1 VSPGETAMI
10 KHFLSTVCPRETYNK
25 LDLDRFLDNKKQDR
39 RDRIFK
45 DDPPVEEAK
54 MALTCLRLLTGETEH
69 PSTDLLSYA
78 RSNFEQHLSAVNMA
92 LVDVESKRLFG
103 PLLIRLFTNPASI
116 DIAMSNDE
124 LPVSAIQRRIAKQL
138 MLSDDFAELILRWF
152 GDTAVGLD
160 ISDDERSWIAG
171 LLDTGGHRELLM
183 PIAKRMAIHL
193 LQEPHFIPLI
203 KDAFQFINDFL
214 TKVGAILISL
224 KRLLGILANM
234 TYSSNPATNWMEQAL
249 WAKLKRLNCG
259 ARDY

>member
-1 VSPGETAMI
+1 
-10 KHFLSTVCPRETYNK
+10 
-25 LDLDRFLDNKKQDR
+25 
-39 RDRIFK
+39 
-45 DDPPVEEAK
+45 
-54 MALTCLRLLTGETEH
+54 
-69 PSTDLLSYA
+69 
-78 RSNFEQHLSAVNMA
+78 
-92 LVDVESKRLFG
+92 
-103 PLLIRLFTNPASI
+103 
-116 DIAMSNDE
+116 MSNDE

-138 MLSDDFAELILRWF
+138 MLSDDFAALILRWF

-183 PIAKRMAIHL
+183 PIAKRMAIHF